1 MAELNF
7 SDEQELTGQVLDGVG
22 RVEKTFLGEGYS
34 KAKVWTLQFSRLVWL
49 EHKGAA
55 ENETRGK
62 WAPEMGGI

>member
-1 MAELNF
+1 M
-7 SDEQELTGQVLDGVG
+7 DGVG

-34 KAKVWTLQFSRLVWL
+34 KAKVWTLQFSRLVLL

-62 WAPEMGGI
+62 WAPEMGGFTLRKSSKGLRKRPT

>member
-1 MAELNF
+1 M
-7 SDEQELTGQVLDGVG
+7 DGVG

-34 KAKVWTLQFSRLVWL
+34 KAKVWTLQFSRLVLL